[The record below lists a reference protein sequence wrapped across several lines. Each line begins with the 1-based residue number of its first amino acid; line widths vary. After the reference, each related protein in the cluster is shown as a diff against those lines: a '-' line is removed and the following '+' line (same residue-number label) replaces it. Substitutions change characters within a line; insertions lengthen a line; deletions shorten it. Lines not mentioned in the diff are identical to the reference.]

1 MHCRVSNGRAHY
13 QLWSYVFWLKTHF
26 LVWFRFSEKLLYFIF
41 PCHHSVEFKT
51 LDHISAPLHC
61 KSGLHT
67 PSRKEYCYLT
77 ERMIFNNWI
86 YLGHVKLCS
95 DPHINMQ
102 LPEWFIHH
110 PAGCVH
116 IFFPT
121 HYLTSVLVKWCFDGP
136 SLIAISVKRE
146 IRLFDSIFVLF
157 WPLLITGNFIT
168 VFLLM

>member
-1 MHCRVSNGRAHY
+1 MVLNLCQMLFEVTRTRGRITDTGSSLGGLSVPELRVSYIPGDNPDALPCNGRAHY
-13 QLWSYVFWLKTHF
+13 QLRSYVFWLITHF

-41 PCHHSVEFKT
+41 PYHHSVEFKT
-51 LDHISAPLHC
+51 LDHISAPLPC

-86 YLGHVKLCS
+86 YLGHMKLCS

-116 IFFPT
+116 IFFQ
-121 HYLTSVLVKWCFDGP
+121 H
-136 SLIAISVKRE
+136 II
-146 IRLFDSIFVLF
+146 
-157 WPLLITGNFIT
+157 
-168 VFLLM
+168 